1 MKRLGRPQ
9 LGAIAAVAAS
19 VVVAV
24 ILLLVLARG
33 WSGGGGGSYVP
44 RATVV
49 ETRLD
54 PPSALFGDQVTATAR
69 VVVDAREIDPASV
82 ALNPTFKPFQ
92 AFDTRRTVREG
103 IGRAAE
109 ITFAFRLQC
118 VTGSCI
124 RAMEREERGGRI
136 RTVPIAL
143 PKATVRA
150 TSREGEPLAV
160 DASWPTLVVHS
171 RLTAERIQDG
181 TPDVAAFAAPPI
193 TYSVAP
199 DVLGWLLIAA
209 AAVLVVIAGWLV
221 ARSLATV
228 RRERRLRL
236 PTHLTPEERALALAR
251 HALDGGDVAGGRRAL
266 ERLATELE
274 RDGRDDLAQAVG
286 RTAWSS
292 RGPSAQAVD
301 ELAVSL
307 ESSANGR

>member
-1 MKRLGRPQ
+1 MNRFGWPQ

-19 VVVAV
+19 VAVAV
-24 ILLLVLARG
+24 VLLLVLAPG
-33 WSGGGGGSYVP
+33 WSGGGGGSYAP

-54 PPSALFGDQVTATAR
+54 PPSALFGDQVMAIAR
-69 VVVDAREIDPASV
+69 IVVDAGKVDPASV
-82 ALNPTFKPFQ
+82 TLDPTFKPFQ
-92 AFDTRRTVREG
+92 AFDTTRTVRDG

-118 VTGSCI
+118 VAGACI

-150 TSREGEPLAV
+150 KSRDGEPVAV
-160 DASWPTLVVHS
+160 DASWPTLVMHS
-171 RLTAERIQDG
+171 RLTAEAIQDG
-181 TPDVAAFAAPPI
+181 TPDVAAFAAPPVK
-193 TYSVAP
+193 YPVAP

-209 AAVLVVIAGWLV
+209 AAVFVVVAGWFV

-228 RRERRLRL
+228 RRERPLRL
-236 PTHLTPEERALALAR
+236 PANLTPAERALALAR
-251 HALDGGDVAGGRRAL
+251 HALDGGDMAGGRKAL
-266 ERLATELE
+266 ERLAAELE
-274 RDGRDDLAQAVG
+274 RGGRDDLAQAAG

-292 RGPSAQAVD
+292 RGPSMEIVD
-301 ELAVSL
+301 ELTVSVR
-307 ESSANGR
+307 SSNGH